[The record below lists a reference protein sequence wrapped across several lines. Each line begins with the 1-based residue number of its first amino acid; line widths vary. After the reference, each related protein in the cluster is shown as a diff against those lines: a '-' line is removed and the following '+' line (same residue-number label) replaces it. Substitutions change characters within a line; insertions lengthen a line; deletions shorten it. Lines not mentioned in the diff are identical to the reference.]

1 MKIQE
6 QLQKVVEHLQ
16 VRPITMQDIKV
27 PIPTVPEG
35 IGMRIFRSRL

>member
-16 VRPITMQDIKV
+16 VRPITMEDIKV

-35 IGMRIFRSRL
+35 IGIEFLGAD